1 MNKRL
6 LLSLAVGLTSMAS
19 FAYEVGDYI
28 YTTDAKFKV
37 TGANLIA
44 NGSFANNYASWTQ
57 LDGSTA
63 VSTEFWSIESGYG
76 PDGENVLQ
84 SLSNTDGD
92 DGAYVFQTVPFE
104 AGKTY
109 VISCKVYTPSAV
121 TTSVSEGGAN
131 YLDVFANSDYSSSK
145 DADRFQQVATT
156 LGISANEW
164 TDVAFAFTDTVTG
177 GQAGGIAIAFGRFD
191 VGSQITGFEV
201 HEVNEVYDTR
211 VLEARLNLVNSLLAE
226 EALPNGRDGEVA
238 NIVAALQACLDGQG
252 ENYGIN
258 VDDVSA
264 MEEMISLLDN
274 AQAEFLDA
282 NSYDLIANSITSNTA
297 LWSTKLQKANG
308 TYGDW
313 YCEGSGRWFHDPSDD
328 EDVRDYIP
336 SAYSL
341 SEGVLRVQKALPAGK
356 YLFMI
361 DAYGVIYQSGKK
373 DSDGNYTVVD
383 YDSNFLNRLYVCSD
397 TTAVDTLSNLDYKT
411 YYVIGEAPEGATA
424 EELNVVAGIW
434 HSASSSGGT
443 AYYKSPVLR
452 YISTTAEADIAKFIQ
467 DNEKEVQLNAARVMI
482 DSAIVVVAKTEY
494 PWGKTAL
501 QAGIDECEAD
511 YAALELTESTVELA
525 NASGDGTTVTVA
537 DSLSEVMSNM
547 RGYIRA
553 YYTLNA
559 AYTDLVASVDNA
571 QSLLDDEANSNASTD
586 TRNALQKAVD
596 NANACITTFAA
607 QTDSLAGDLAKSDE
621 LIAAIDAAIAEF
633 QATTATLA
641 NPGSN
646 LLTNASFESGDATG
660 WDTSGSQT
668 DNGRWKYSSSY
679 TTFDVN
685 SVITMWRGQTA
696 HSQNK
701 VVQNVT
707 VSHAGTYVFTTQM
720 YGYNETGSYDGDQTT
735 NSHCY
740 IFAKV
745 VDSADSIAA
754 ISMHTND
761 VYNDTIGYG
770 NTTPEY
776 FAIIYN
782 KTDEADTEI
791 QVGFDGLQNES
802 DAHSSY
808 GGHNTY
814 VMGSNTLKYMGNFTS
829 FQSDL
834 ESTLKSE
841 MEEAQAALAAN
852 PSQSTD
858 STIYINGEAALRN
871 AVLAAQSAI
880 DGTTLAYPLSSSLT
894 APFLQ
899 TWVEYIAAESETG
912 TAENR
917 YVCNSDATLE
927 KAGVEYK
934 ALLTLRRAANNFAGL
949 VTGIQGVSAD
959 DIATAKVAAQGVY
972 NLSGQKVG
980 NSVQGLSKGIYIVNG
995 KKVIVK

>member
-19 FAYEVGDYI
+19 FAYSIGDYI
-28 YTTDAKFKV
+28 YTDDAKFKV
-37 TGANLIA
+37 VGDNLIS
-44 NGSFANNYASWTQ
+44 NGSFASNYSGWTQ

-63 VSTEFWSIESGYG
+63 VSTEFWSIEAGMG

-84 SLSNTDGD
+84 SLSNADSD

-109 VISCKVYTPSAV
+109 VISCKVYTPAAAS
-121 TTSVSEGGAN
+121 TSVTAGGAN

-145 DADRFQQVATT
+145 DADRFQQVATIQ
-156 LGISANEW
+156 GIPANEW
-164 TDVAFAFTDTVTG
+164 TDVAFSFTDTITG
-177 GQAGGIAIAFGRFD
+177 GSEGGIAIAFGRFD

-201 HEVNEVYDTR
+201 HEVSEVYDTR
-211 VLEARLNLVNSLLAE
+211 VLEERLALDYSLLAE
-226 EALPNGRDGEVA
+226 ESLSEGHDEVES
-238 NIVAALQACLDGQG
+238 IMGVLQMALDGDTSL
-252 ENYGIN
+252 GIDI
-258 VDDVSA
+258 DDISA
-264 MEEMISLLDN
+264 MDEMIDLLD
-274 AQAEFLDA
+274 QAETAFLDA
-282 NSYDLIANSITSNTA
+282 NSYDLIANSVISSSA
-297 LWSTKLQKANG
+297 LWSTKLQKAGG

-313 YCEGSGRWFHDPSDD
+313 YCEGSGRWFHDPADD
-328 EDVRDYIP
+328 EDVRDYMPYGYTLNDGI
-336 SAYSL
+336 
-341 SEGVLRVQKALPAGK
+341 LRIQKALPAGK

-361 DAYGVIYQSGKK
+361 DAYAVVYKAGKM
-373 DSDGNYTVVD
+373 SDGTYTNQD
-383 YDSNFLNRLYVCSD
+383 YDKYLTNRLYVCAD

-411 YYVIGEAPEGATA
+411 YYIIGEAPEGESA
-424 EELNVVAGIW
+424 EDLNVVAGIW
-434 HSASSSGGT
+434 HEGSTTGAT

-452 YISTTAEADIAKFIQ
+452 YISATAEADITKFLQ

-501 QAGIDECEAD
+501 QAGIDACELD
-511 YAALELTESTVELA
+511 YAALEATESTAELA

-559 AYTDLVASVDNA
+559 AYTDLVAAADNA
-571 QSLLDDEANSNASTD
+571 QSLLDDPANSNASTA
-586 TRNALQKAVD
+586 TRTALQTAVA

-607 QTDSLAGDLAKSDE
+607 QTDSLAGDLAKSTE
-621 LIAAIDAAIAEF
+621 LIAAINAAISEF

-641 NPGSN
+641 NPGSE
-646 LLTNASFESGDATG
+646 LLTNASFESGSATG

-668 DNGRWKYSSSY
+668 DNGRWKYSSN
-679 TTFDVN
+679 TAFDGVT
-685 SVITMWRGQTA
+685 VITMWRGYTA
-696 HSQNK
+696 YSQDK

-707 VSHAGTYVFTTQM
+707 VSHAGTYVYSNQM
-720 YGYNETGSYDGDQTT
+720 YGFNENGSRDGDETT

-745 VDSADSIAA
+745 VESADSIAS
-754 ISMHTND
+754 ISLHTND
-761 VYNDTIGYG
+761 VYQDTLGYG
-770 NTTPEY
+770 NTTPQY

-791 QVGFDGLQNES
+791 QVGFDGLQNAS
-802 DAHSSY
+802 TA
-808 GGHNTY
+808 GGLNQY
-814 VMGSNTLKYMGNFTS
+814 VLGSNSLKYMGNSTNFLT
-829 FQSDL
+829 DL
-834 ESTLKSE
+834 ESTLNSE
-841 MEEAQAALAAN
+841 IAEAQAALAAN

-858 STIYINGEAALRN
+858 TVTYTNGEAALRN
-871 AVLAAQSAI
+871 AILAAQSAI
-880 DGTTLAYPLSSSLT
+880 DGTTLAYPLSSTVT

-899 TWVEYIAAESETG
+899 TWVEYVAAESETG

-917 YVCNSDATLE
+917 YVCNSDATYE
-927 KAGVEYK
+927 KAGIEYK
-934 ALLTLRRAANNFAGL
+934 ALLTLRRAASNFAGL

-959 DIATAKVAAQGVY
+959 DVATTKVAAKGVY
-972 NLSGQKVG
+972 NLAGQKVG